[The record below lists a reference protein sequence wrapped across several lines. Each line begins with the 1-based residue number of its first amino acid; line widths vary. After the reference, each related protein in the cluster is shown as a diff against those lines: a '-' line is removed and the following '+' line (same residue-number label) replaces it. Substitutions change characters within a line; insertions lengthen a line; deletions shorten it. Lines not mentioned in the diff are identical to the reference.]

1 VNDFDFETAAAQN
14 KAIRGYIL
22 RSLVKGSQYRL
33 YVRQIVNSL
42 LASAMIVSPDISKHL
57 AYLQEAG
64 YIEFVTPKTNAYNA
78 YTKEGVIRLTREGID
93 LVEGTVEDDGVDI

>member
-1 VNDFDFETAAAQN
+1 MNDFDFETAAAQN

-64 YIEFVTPKTNAYNA
+64 YIAFVTPKTNAYNA